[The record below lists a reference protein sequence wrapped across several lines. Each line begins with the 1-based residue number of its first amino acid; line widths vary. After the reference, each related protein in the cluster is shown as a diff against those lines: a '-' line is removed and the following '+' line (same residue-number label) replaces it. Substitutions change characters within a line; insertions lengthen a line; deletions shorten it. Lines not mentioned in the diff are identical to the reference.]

1 MAIYIIFTGIGSFL
15 VLFWLFLY
23 IKYEKKYR
31 SYIQAIQKGEYILQS
46 TFFVGL
52 GMIEFFHINLFG
64 TRAKKRK
71 KLLREIRDEQ
81 YLDFYYAVNLAGQF
95 TYLLT
100 FSMLGFLTAALLR
113 QPMMALGGI
122 LLAAALAFYLD
133 YDIDNLVQ
141 KRREQIMV
149 DFPHMLSKLALLIN
163 AGMPLREGLEK
174 VSSNSTGVLYEE
186 MKMTVLHI
194 QNGLSEYDA
203 LRILSDRCGVLS
215 VKKFTT
221 ILMQNLQKGSSELA
235 KSLMDISEEIWNER
249 VNEVKRLGE
258 TASTKLLIPIMMML
272 GGILLMVIVPIFSS
286 MSM

>member
-133 YDIDNLVQ
+133 YDIDNLVF
-141 KRREQIMV
+141 RIC
-149 DFPHMLSKLALLIN
+149 S
-163 AGMPLREGLEK
+163 
-174 VSSNSTGVLYEE
+174 
-186 MKMTVLHI
+186 
-194 QNGLSEYDA
+194 QNW
-203 LRILSDRCGVLS
+203 RC
-215 VKKFTT
+215 
-221 ILMQNLQKGSSELA
+221 
-235 KSLMDISEEIWNER
+235 
-249 VNEVKRLGE
+249 
-258 TASTKLLIPIMMML
+258 
-272 GGILLMVIVPIFSS
+272 
-286 MSM
+286 